1 VRPALQNPDPP
12 SETGCVLTGFWKIP
26 AVPRSLTCAAMLIIG
41 VRLADVCA
49 IHEFPVPT
57 VVAILFAFVC
67 LLAAALLHRRGRARL
82 ETAALLMALVAVGV
96 VLWTV
101 RSRVDEGQDIAILA
115 ATAEFRDN
123 PAVRIIGDVANI
135 PALDLPADSGSM
147 TGQSES
153 PRTLLLL
160 QTRALMRGAETIRAR
175 GLLRVLIDGDA
186 TEQLSWGDRIQLTGQ
201 IDLPGPTKNPGEFD
215 YARHMQRQGMS
226 AMAFARHPAAA
237 TVMRPARVWNPKRW
251 LNEFRQQT
259 VLLLRDNLSPKNR
272 ATAEA
277 LLLGNRGHMTPDVER
292 DFISSGTMHL
302 LAISGMHVAILFI
315 FLVRMQNLLL
325 VSRNRSLLLAGLV
338 CVVYTL
344 LTDLRPS
351 VLRSTCFI
359 LLYILGQ
366 TLYRD
371 IRMGSLIGA
380 AAMLLTVLDP
390 SIAFDVG
397 AWLSF
402 LAVGALGWVAE
413 HDSPRE
419 DRAAPPD
426 AVTWQDRFR
435 EMRGQF
441 GEWLLLDYRRM
452 LAVTVLSA
460 PLVATQFHVV
470 SLVGMVVNI
479 LLIPLTTV
487 TLICGYVSV
496 FVGLLVPPV
505 ASIVTAPF
513 GWMLSALQL
522 GVSLSA
528 DVRFGFVMIPDL
540 PVWFVPAYYGLLALS
555 VMARHSFVRR
565 CFRSSLLIY
574 VILVFRTICRVPEHD
589 GLTCSVLS
597 VGHGN
602 AVVVQTPDNRVLLF
616 DAGAMHRSER
626 TADTVCRFLW
636 NRGYRM
642 IDAIVISH
650 PDLDHYNAVAGL
662 LERLPVGHVFLT
674 NEFVRTESPHVQKVL
689 DAVSTLDVP
698 VQILSSGDSLPCN
711 DLHVSFLKADTET
724 ASGLSDNE
732 ASVTAIL
739 EYRGR
744 RICLPGDLE
753 GLGQL
758 QLLPSLPPC
767 DVLMSPHHGSPNSNV
782 PALAATV
789 QPAHVIVSARNDRS
803 RDHLARVF
811 GSASVTH
818 TSIDGCVTVHVSPNG
833 GLDVEIFRAKKQD

>member
-1 VRPALQNPDPP
+1 MPNPEPP
-12 SETGCVLTGFWKIP
+12 SETGCVWNRFWKIP

-41 VRLADVCA
+41 VRLADACA
-49 IHEFPVPT
+49 VYEFPVPT
-57 VVAILFAFVC
+57 VEAVLFAFVS
-67 LLAAALLHRRGRARL
+67 LLAATILHRSGRMRL
-82 ETAALLMALVAVGV
+82 EMTALLMAMIAIGV

-101 RSRVDEGQDIAILA
+101 RSRVDEGQDIALLA
-115 ATAEFRDN
+115 ASEEFSDD
-123 PAVRIIGDVANI
+123 PAIRIIGDVANI
-135 PALDLPADSGSM
+135 PALDLPTDSGSM
-147 TGQSES
+147 PGQTDS

-160 QTRALMRGAETIRAR
+160 QTRALMRGDETIRAR
-175 GLLRVLIDGDA
+175 GLLRVLIGGDA
-186 TEQLSWGDRIQLTGQ
+186 TEQLSWGDRIELTGQ
-201 IDLPGPTKNPGEFD
+201 IDLPEPAKNPGEFD
-215 YARHMQRQGMS
+215 FARHMQRQGMS

-237 TVMRPARVWNPKRW
+237 RVIQPASVWNPERW

-259 VLLLRDNLSPKNR
+259 VLLLRDNLNAKNR

-277 LLLGNRGHMTPDVER
+277 LLLGNRGHLSPDVER
-292 DFISSGTMHL
+292 DFIASGTMHL
-302 LAISGMHVAILFI
+302 LAISGLHVGILFV
-315 FLVRMQNLLL
+315 FLVRVQNLLL
-325 VSRNRSLLLAGLV
+325 VSRTRSLLLAGLV
-338 CVVYTL
+338 CIIYTF

-351 VLRSTCFI
+351 VMRSTCFI

-371 IRMGSLIGA
+371 IRMGSLIGT
-380 AAMLLTVLDP
+380 TVLLLLVLNP
-390 SIAFDVG
+390 SIAFDIG

-402 LAVGALGWVAE
+402 LAVSALGWVSE
-413 HDSPRE
+413 HDSPPE

-435 EMRGQF
+435 ELRGQSS
-441 GEWLLLDYRRM
+441 EWLRLNYRRM
-452 LAVTVLSA
+452 LTIAVLTA
-460 PLVATQFHVV
+460 PIVATQFHVV
-470 SLVGMVVNI
+470 SLVGMIVNI

-487 TLICGYVSV
+487 TLICGYMAI
-496 FVGLLVPPV
+496 FVGLLVPPT
-505 ASIVTAPF
+505 ASITTIPF
-513 GWMLSALQL
+513 DWMLSALHL

-528 DVRFGFVMIPDL
+528 DVRVGFVMIPDL
-540 PVWFVPAYYGLLALS
+540 PAWFIPVYYALLALS
-555 VMARHSFVRR
+555 VMARHAVLRR
-565 CFRSSLLIY
+565 CFRISLLVY
-574 VILVFRTICRVPEHD
+574 VILVFRTICQVPEHD

-616 DAGAMHRSER
+616 DAGAMYRGER

-636 NRGYRM
+636 HRGYRM

-662 LERLPVGHVFLT
+662 LERLPVGHIFLT
-674 NEFVRTESPHVQKVL
+674 NEFVRTESPTVQKVL
-689 DAVSTLDVP
+689 DGISTLGVP
-698 VQILSSGDSLPCN
+698 VAILGSGDALPCA
-711 DLHVSFLKADTET
+711 DLHISFLKAATEPE
-724 ASGLSDNE
+724 SGLSDNE

-753 GLGQL
+753 GHGQL
-758 QLLPSLPPC
+758 QLLPSLPQC

-789 QPAHVIVSARNDRS
+789 QPAHVIVSSRNDRN
-803 RDHLARVF
+803 RNHLARVF

-818 TSIDGCVTVHVSPNG
+818 TSTDGCVTVHVSPDG
-833 GLDVEIFRAKKQD
+833 RLDVEAFRAKKD

>member
-1 VRPALQNPDPP
+1 LQNPEP
-12 SETGCVLTGFWKIP
+12 SSEIGRALTGFWKIP

-49 IHEFPVPT
+49 VHEFPVPT
-57 VVAILFAFVC
+57 VVAVLFSFVP
-67 LLAAALLHRRGRARL
+67 LVAAALLHRRGRMRL
-82 ETAALLMALVAVGV
+82 EMTALLMAMVAIGV
-96 VLWTV
+96 MLWTV
-101 RSRVDEGQDIAILA
+101 RSRVDEGQDIALLA
-115 ATAEFRDN
+115 ASPEFSDD
-123 PAVRIIGDVANI
+123 PAIRIIGDVANI
-135 PALDLPADSGSM
+135 PALDLPADAASM
-147 TGQSES
+147 PGQSDS

-160 QTRALMRGAETIRAR
+160 QTRALMRGDEPIRAR

-186 TEQLSWGDRIQLTGQ
+186 SEQLSWGDRIQLTGQ
-201 IDLPGPTKNPGEFD
+201 IDPPEPTQNPGEFD
-215 YARHMQRQGMS
+215 FARYMQRQGIS
-226 AMAFARHPAAA
+226 AMAFSRHPAAA
-237 TVMRPARVWNPKRW
+237 QMIQPASVWNPKRW
-251 LNEFRQQT
+251 LNVFRQQT
-259 VLLLRDNLSPKNR
+259 VLLLRDNLTIRNR

-277 LLLGNRGHMTPDVER
+277 LLLGNRGYMTPDVER

-302 LAISGMHVAILFI
+302 LAISGMHVAILFV
-315 FLVRMQNLLL
+315 FLVRIQNLLL
-325 VSRNRSLLLAGLV
+325 VSRIRALLLAGLV
-338 CVVYTL
+338 CVIYAL

-380 AAMLLTVLDP
+380 TAMLLTVLDP

-413 HDSPRE
+413 HVPPPE

-435 EMRGQF
+435 EMRGQLW
-441 GEWLLLDYRRM
+441 EWLLLDYRRM

-460 PLVATQFHVV
+460 PIVATQFHVV

-487 TLICGYVSV
+487 TLICGYVSI

-505 ASIVTAPF
+505 AAIVTAPF
-513 GWMLSALQL
+513 DWTLSALQL

-540 PVWFVPAYYGLLALS
+540 PGWFVPVYYGLLVLS
-555 VMARHSFVRR
+555 VMARHLVVRR
-565 CFRSSLLIY
+565 CFRISLLIY
-574 VILVFRTICRVPEHD
+574 VILVFRTICQVPEHD

-616 DAGAMHRSER
+616 DAGAMHRGER

-674 NEFVRTESPHVQKVL
+674 NEFVRTKSPTVQKVL
-689 DAVSTLDVP
+689 DGISNLEVP
-698 VQILSSGDSLPCN
+698 VTILSSGDSVPCD
-711 DLHVSFLKADTET
+711 DLHISFLKADTEPT
-724 ASGLSDNE
+724 SGLPDNE
-732 ASVTAIL
+732 ASVIAIL

-758 QLLPSLPPC
+758 QLLPSLPQC

-789 QPAHVIVSARNDRS
+789 QPTHVIVSSRNDRS
-803 RDHLARVF
+803 RDHLARIF

-818 TSIDGCVTVHVSPNG
+818 TSTDGCVTVHVSPDG
-833 GLDVEIFRAKKQD
+833 RVDVRNFRATSD

>member
-1 VRPALQNPDPP
+1 MWNR
-12 SETGCVLTGFWKIP
+12 FWKIP

-41 VRLADVCA
+41 VRLADACA
-49 IHEFPVPT
+49 VYEFPVPT
-57 VVAILFAFVC
+57 VEAVLFAFVS
-67 LLAAALLHRRGRARL
+67 LLAATILHRSGRVRL
-82 ETAALLMALVAVGV
+82 EMTALLMAMIAIGV

-101 RSRVDEGQDIAILA
+101 RSRVDEGQDIALLA
-115 ATAEFRDN
+115 ASEEFSDD
-123 PAVRIIGDVANI
+123 PAIRIIGDVANI
-135 PALDLPADSGSM
+135 PALDLPTDSGSM
-147 TGQSES
+147 PGQTDS

-160 QTRALMRGAETIRAR
+160 QTRALMRGEETIRAR

-201 IDLPGPTKNPGEFD
+201 IDLPEPAKNPGEFD
-215 YARHMQRQGMS
+215 FARHMQRQGMS
-226 AMAFARHPAAA
+226 AMAFARHPAA
-237 TVMRPARVWNPKRW
+237 VRVIQPASDWNPERW

-259 VLLLRDNLSPKNR
+259 VLLLRDNLNAKNR

-277 LLLGNRGHMTPDVER
+277 LLLGNRGHLSPDVER
-292 DFISSGTMHL
+292 DFITSGTMHL
-302 LAISGMHVAILFI
+302 LAISGLHVGILFV
-315 FLVRMQNLLL
+315 FLVRVQNLLL
-325 VSRNRSLLLAGLV
+325 VSRTRSLLLAGLV
-338 CVVYTL
+338 CIIYTF

-351 VLRSTCFI
+351 VMRSTCFI

-380 AAMLLTVLDP
+380 TVMLLLVLNP
-390 SIAFDVG
+390 SIAFDIG

-402 LAVGALGWVAE
+402 LAVSALGWVSE
-413 HDSPRE
+413 HDSPPE

-435 EMRGQF
+435 ELRGQSS
-441 GEWLLLDYRRM
+441 EWLGLNYRRM
-452 LAVTVLSA
+452 LTIAVLTA
-460 PLVATQFHVV
+460 PIVATQFHVV
-470 SLVGMVVNI
+470 SLGGMIVNI

-487 TLICGYVSV
+487 TLICGYMAI
-496 FVGLLVPPV
+496 FVGLLVPPT
-505 ASIVTAPF
+505 ASITTIPF
-513 GWMLSALQL
+513 DWMLSALHL

-528 DVRFGFVMIPDL
+528 DVRVGFVMIPDL
-540 PVWFVPAYYGLLALS
+540 PAWFIPVYYALLALS
-555 VMARHSFVRR
+555 VMARHAVLRR
-565 CFRSSLLIY
+565 CFRISLLVY
-574 VILVFRTICRVPEHD
+574 VILVFRTICQVPEHD

-616 DAGAMHRSER
+616 DAGAMYRGER

-636 NRGYRM
+636 HRGYRM

-662 LERLPVGHVFLT
+662 LERLPVGHIFLT
-674 NEFVRTESPHVQKVL
+674 NEFVRTESPTVQKVL
-689 DAVSTLDVP
+689 DGISTLGVP
-698 VQILSSGDSLPCN
+698 VAILGSGDSLPCD
-711 DLHVSFLKADTET
+711 DLHISFLKAATEPE
-724 ASGLSDNE
+724 SGLSDNE

-753 GLGQL
+753 GHGQL
-758 QLLPSLPPC
+758 QLLPSLPQC

-789 QPAHVIVSARNDRS
+789 QPAHVIVSSRNDRN
-803 RDHLARVF
+803 RNHLARVF

-818 TSIDGCVTVHVSPNG
+818 TSTDGCVTVHVSPDG
-833 GLDVEIFRAKKQD
+833 RLDVEVFRAKKD

>member
-1 VRPALQNPDPP
+1 MQSPEPS
-12 SETGCVLTGFWKIP
+12 SETGRVLPGFWKFP
-26 AVPRSLTCAAMLIIG
+26 EVPRSLTCAAMLIIG

-49 IHEFPVPT
+49 VHEFPVPT
-57 VVAILFAFVC
+57 VVAVLFSCVS
-67 LLAAALLHRRGRARL
+67 LLAAVILHRSGRIRL
-82 ETAALLMALVAVGV
+82 EMTALLMAMFAIGV

-101 RSRVDEGQDIAILA
+101 RSRVDEGQDIALLA
-115 ATAEFRDN
+115 ATAEFSDN

-135 PALDLPADSGSM
+135 PALDLPADSGNM
-147 TGQSES
+147 PGQNAS
-153 PRTLLLL
+153 PRTLFLL
-160 QTRALMRGAETIRAR
+160 QTRALMRGEETIRAR
-175 GLLRVLIDGDA
+175 GLLRILIDGDA

-201 IDLPGPTKNPGEFD
+201 IDLPEPTKNPGEFD
-215 YARHMQRQGMS
+215 FARHMQRQGMS

-237 TVMRPARVWNPKRW
+237 RVMQPASVWNPQRW
-251 LNEFRQQT
+251 LNVFRQQT
-259 VLLLRDNLSPKNR
+259 VLLLRDNLTVQNR

-302 LAISGMHVAILFI
+302 LAISGMHVAILFV

-325 VSRNRSLLLAGLV
+325 VSRIRSLLIAGLV
-338 CVVYTL
+338 CVVYAL

-380 AAMLLTVLDP
+380 TAMLLTVLDP

-413 HDSPRE
+413 HNPPPE

-505 ASIVTAPF
+505 AAIVTAPF
-513 GWMLSALQL
+513 DWMLSALQI

-540 PVWFVPAYYGLLALS
+540 PAWFVPAYYGLLALS
-555 VMARHSFVRR
+555 VMARHSGVRR
-565 CFRSSLLIY
+565 CFRISLLIY
-574 VILVFRTICRVPEHD
+574 VILVFRMICQVPKHD

-616 DAGAMHRSER
+616 DAGAMHRGER

-642 IDAIVISH
+642 IDAIIISH

-674 NEFVRTESPHVQKVL
+674 NEFVRTESSSVQKVL
-689 DAVSTLDVP
+689 DTVSALDVP
-698 VQILSSGDSLPCN
+698 VEILSSGDSLPGN
-711 DLHVSFLKADTET
+711 DLHVAFLKAATGP
-724 ASGLSDNE
+724 AFGLSDNE

-739 EYRGR
+739 EYCGR

-758 QLLPSLPPC
+758 QLLPRLPPC
-767 DVLMSPHHGSPNSNV
+767 DVLMSPHHGSPNSNI
-782 PALAATV
+782 PALATAV
-789 QPAHVIVSARNDRS
+789 QPAHVIVSSRNDRS
-803 RDHLARVF
+803 RNHLARIF

-818 TSIDGCVTVHVSPNG
+818 TSTDGCITVHVSPDG
-833 GLDVEIFRAKKQD
+833 RLDVESFRSKKQD

>member
-1 VRPALQNPDPP
+1 VRPVLQNPKP
-12 SETGCVLTGFWKIP
+12 SAETESVLTEFWKFP

-57 VVAILFAFVC
+57 AVAVLITFVSLLTAAIL
-67 LLAAALLHRRGRARL
+67 HRCGKMRL
-82 ETAALLMALVAVGV
+82 EMTALLMAMIAIGV

-101 RSRVDEGQDIAILA
+101 RSRVDEGQDIALLA
-115 ATAEFRDN
+115 ATAEFSDN
-123 PAVRIIGDVANI
+123 PAVRIVGDVANI
-135 PALDLPADSGSM
+135 PALDLPADAASRP
-147 TGQSES
+147 GQSDS

-160 QTRALMRGAETIRAR
+160 QTSALLRGEETIRAR

-186 TEQLSWGDRIQLTGQ
+186 TEQLSWGDRIRLTGQ
-201 IDLPGPTKNPGEFD
+201 IDLPEPTKNPGEFD
-215 YARHMQRQGMS
+215 FARHMQRQGMS

-237 TVMRPARVWNPKRW
+237 SVIQPASVWNPKRW
-251 LNEFRQQT
+251 LNVFRQQT

-277 LLLGNRGHMTPDVER
+277 LLLGNRGHMAPDVER
-292 DFISSGTMHL
+292 DFIASGTMHL

-315 FLVRMQNLLL
+315 FLVRVQNLLL
-325 VSRNRSLLLAGLV
+325 VSRIRSLLLAGLV
-338 CVVYTL
+338 CVIYAL

-380 AAMLLTVLDP
+380 TAMLLTVLDP

-402 LAVGALGWVAE
+402 LAVGALGWVSE
-413 HDSPRE
+413 HDAPPE

-435 EMRGQF
+435 EMRGQLW
-441 GEWLLLDYRRM
+441 EWLLLDYRRM

-505 ASIVTAPF
+505 AAIVTTPF
-513 GWMLSALQL
+513 NWMLSALQL

-540 PVWFVPAYYGLLALS
+540 PTWFIPAYYGLLVLS
-555 VMARHSFVRR
+555 VMARHLVVRR
-565 CFRSSLLIY
+565 CFRICLLIY
-574 VILVFRTICRVPEHD
+574 VILVFRTICLVPEHH
-589 GLTCSVLS
+589 GLTCSILS

-616 DAGAMHRSER
+616 DAGAMHRGER
-626 TADTVCRFLW
+626 TTDTVCRFLW

-662 LERLPVGHVFLT
+662 LERLPVGCVFLT
-674 NEFVRTESPHVQKVL
+674 DEFVRTDSPNVQKVM
-689 DAVSTLDVP
+689 DAVSALDVS
-698 VQILSSGDSLPCN
+698 VEILSSGDFLSCN
-711 DLHVSFLKADTET
+711 DLHVSFLKAATEP

-758 QLLPSLPPC
+758 KLLPSLPPC

-789 QPAHVIVSARNDRS
+789 QPAHVIVSSRNDRS
-803 RDHLARVF
+803 HNYLARVF
-811 GSASVTH
+811 GSASVKH
-818 TSIDGCVTVHVSPNG
+818 TSTDGCVTVHVTPDG
-833 GLDVEIFRAKKQD
+833 GLDVESFRAKKD

>member
-1 VRPALQNPDPP
+1 MW
-12 SETGCVLTGFWKIP
+12 SGFWKIP
-26 AVPRSLTCAAMLIIG
+26 AVPRSLTCAAMLTVG
-41 VRLADVCA
+41 VRFADVCA
-49 IHEFPVPT
+49 VHEFPMPT
-57 VVAILFAFVC
+57 IVAVLFAFMS
-67 LLAAALLHRRGRARL
+67 LLAAIILHRSGRMQLEMTALLLA
-82 ETAALLMALVAVGV
+82 MMAVGV
-96 VLWTV
+96 VLWTI
-101 RSRVDEGQDIAILA
+101 RSRIEEGQDIALLA
-115 ATAEFRDN
+115 ASAEFRDD
-123 PAVRIIGDVANI
+123 PAVRIFGDVANI
-135 PALDLPADSGSM
+135 PALDLPADSASLP
-147 TGQSES
+147 GQTES

-160 QTRALMRGAETIRAR
+160 HTRALMYGAETIRAR

-201 IDLPGPTKNPGEFD
+201 IDLPEATKNPGEFD
-215 YARHMQRQGMS
+215 FAQHMQRQGIS

-237 TVMRPARVWNPKRW
+237 RVIQPASVWNPKRW
-251 LNEFRQQT
+251 LNLFRQQT
-259 VLLLRDNLSPKNR
+259 VLLLRDNLTAQNR

-277 LLLGNRGHMTPDVER
+277 LLLGNRGHLSPDVER
-292 DFISSGTMHL
+292 DFIASGTMHL
-302 LAISGMHVAILFI
+302 LAISGLHVGILFV
-315 FLVRMQNLLL
+315 FLVRVQNLLL
-325 VSRNRSLLLAGLV
+325 VSRTRSLLLAGLV
-338 CVVYTL
+338 CIIYTL

-351 VLRSTCFI
+351 VMRATCFI

-380 AAMLLTVLDP
+380 TAMLLIVLNP

-402 LAVGALGWVAE
+402 LAVAALGWVSE
-413 HDSPRE
+413 HDSPPE

-435 EMRGQF
+435 EMRAQF
-441 GEWLLLDYRRM
+441 GEWLSLNYRRM
-452 LAVTVLSA
+452 LTIAVLTA

-470 SLVGMVVNI
+470 SLLGMVVNI

-487 TLICGYVSV
+487 TLICGYVAI
-496 FVGLLVPPV
+496 FLGLLVPPA
-505 ASIVTAPF
+505 ASIAAAPF
-513 GWMLSALQL
+513 DWMLSVLQL
-522 GVSLSA
+522 GVSLAA
-528 DVRFGFVMIPDL
+528 DVRVGFVMIPDL
-540 PVWFVPAYYGLLALS
+540 PIWFVPVYFSLLGLS
-555 VMARHSFVRR
+555 VMARHADVQRG
-565 CFRSSLLIY
+565 FRISLLIY
-574 VILVFRTICRVPEHD
+574 VILVFRTICQVPAHD

-616 DAGAMHRSER
+616 DAGAMHRGER

-674 NEFVRTESPHVQKVL
+674 NEFVRTESLTRQKVL
-689 DAVSTLDVP
+689 DAVSALSMP
-698 VQILSSGDSLPCN
+698 VTILSSGDFVPCD
-711 DLHVSFLKADTET
+711 DLHISFLKADPEP

-753 GLGQL
+753 GHGQL

-767 DVLMSPHHGSPNSNV
+767 DVLMSPHHGSPKSNI
-782 PALAATV
+782 PTLAATV
-789 QPAHVIVSARNDRS
+789 QPAHVIVSSRNDRS
-803 RDHLARVF
+803 RSHLARAF
-811 GSASVTH
+811 GSATVTH
-818 TSIDGCVTVHVSPNG
+818 TSTDGCVTVHVSPDG
-833 GLDVEIFRAKKQD
+833 DLDVKGFRAKKD

>member
-1 VRPALQNPDPP
+1 MQNPEPS
-12 SETGCVLTGFWKIP
+12 SETGCVLSGFWKIP

-41 VRLADVCA
+41 VRLAEDCA
-49 IHEFPVPT
+49 VREFPVPT
-57 VVAILFAFVC
+57 VVAVLFAFAG
-67 LLAAALLHRRGRARL
+67 LLAAAILHRGGRMRL
-82 ETAALLMALVAVGV
+82 ETAVLLMAMIAVGV

-101 RSRVDEGQDIAILA
+101 RSRVDEGQDIALLA
-115 ATAEFRDN
+115 ATPEFSDN
-123 PAVRIIGDVANI
+123 PAICIIGDVANI
-135 PALDLPADSGSM
+135 PALDMPADLASM
-147 TGQSES
+147 PGHTDS

-160 QTRALMRGAETIRAR
+160 QSRALMRGEEAIRAR
-175 GLLRVLIDGDA
+175 GLLRVLIEGDA

-201 IDLPGPTKNPGEFD
+201 IDLPEPAKNPGEFD
-215 YARHMQRQGMS
+215 FARLMQRQGMS

-237 TVMRPARVWNPKRW
+237 RVIQPASVWNPERW
-251 LNEFRQQT
+251 LNVFRQQT
-259 VLLLRDNLSPKNR
+259 VILLRDNLNAQNR

-277 LLLGNRGHMTPDVER
+277 LLLGNRGHLSPDVER
-292 DFISSGTMHL
+292 DFIASGTMHL
-302 LAISGMHVAILFI
+302 LAISGLHVGILFV
-315 FLVRMQNLLL
+315 FLVRVQNLLL
-325 VSRNRSLLLAGLV
+325 VSRTRSLLLAGLV
-338 CVVYTL
+338 CIIYTL

-351 VLRSTCFI
+351 VMRSTCFI

-380 AAMLLTVLDP
+380 TVMLLVVLNP
-390 SIAFDVG
+390 SIAFDIG

-402 LAVGALGWVAE
+402 LAVSALGWVSE
-413 HDSPRE
+413 HDSPPE

-435 EMRGQF
+435 ELRGQSS
-441 GEWLLLDYRRM
+441 EWLRLNYRRM
-452 LAVTVLSA
+452 LTIAVLTA
-460 PLVATQFHVV
+460 PIVATQFHVV

-487 TLICGYVSV
+487 TLICGYMAI
-496 FVGLLVPPV
+496 FVGLLVPPA
-505 ASIVTAPF
+505 ASITTIPF
-513 GWMLSALQL
+513 DWMLSALHL

-528 DVRFGFVMIPDL
+528 DVRVGFVMIPDL
-540 PVWFVPAYYGLLALS
+540 PAWFVPVYYALLALC
-555 VMARHSFVRR
+555 VIARHTVVRQSFRI
-565 CFRSSLLIY
+565 SLLIY
-574 VILVFRTICRVPEHD
+574 VIFVFRTICRVPEHE

-616 DAGAMHRSER
+616 DAGAMHRGER

-674 NEFVRTESPHVQKVL
+674 NEFVRTESPTVKKVL
-689 DAVSTLDVP
+689 DTVSALGVP
-698 VQILSSGDSLPCN
+698 VTILSSGDFVPCE
-711 DLHVSFLKADTET
+711 DLHISFLKAEADP

-732 ASVTAIL
+732 ASVAAIL
-739 EYRGR
+739 EYRDR

-758 QLLPSLPPC
+758 KLLPGLPPC

-782 PALAATV
+782 PALAAAV
-789 QPAHVIVSARNDRS
+789 QPTHVIVSARNDRS
-803 RDHLARVF
+803 RSHIARIF
-811 GSASVTH
+811 SSASVLH
-818 TSIDGCVTVHVSPNG
+818 TSTDGCVTVHVSPDG
-833 GLDVEIFRAKKQD
+833 GLDVESFRAKKQD